1 MSADCNHFLIVPAEI
16 LSSKIIIAKIIIAP
30 ARSEVVNINS
40 KAWIIIAAVVLIAGA
55 VLFLRSPPSSITTVV
70 PGAVGVP
77 DSYYFSLKPADI
89 DSPIELV
96 RFASSIRPD
105 TAGLTVA
112 QRVAYFEWYL
122 KNRGF
127 DVSFV
132 SSDNFRVAGQS
143 HVWLL
148 VKNQQGESMY
158 VEPSAGE
165 MKADSICPT
174 IPEYKSYQKK
184 YRDINDLSSGTGGVD
199 KYAWWRSATGQSLF
213 NKSVMLKKKTQL

>member
-1 MSADCNHFLIVPAEI
+1 MVH
-16 LSSKIIIAKIIIAP
+16 
-30 ARSEVVNINS
+30 INS
-40 KAWIIIAAVVLIAGA
+40 KAWIIIAAVVLIAG
-55 VLFLRSPPSSITTVV
+55 VVFFLRSPLSSVTTVV
-70 PGAVGVP
+70 PGAAGVP
-77 DSYYFSLKPADI
+77 DNYYFSLKPADI

-105 TAGLTVA
+105 TASLTIA

-132 SSDNFRVAGQS
+132 SSDNFRSPGQS
-143 HVWLL
+143 HIWLL

-158 VEPSAGE
+158 VEPSASE

-174 IPEYKSYQKK
+174 LPEYKSYQKK
-184 YRDINDLSSGTGGVD
+184 YKDICELSRGTGGVD
-199 KYAWWRSATGQSLF
+199 KYAWWRTATGQSLF
-213 NKSVMLKKKTQL
+213 DKSVMLKKKSQL